1 MGRVQLRHFPQR
13 IIEIQNAVNRFW
25 DLLDGIAG
33 LTPHRTSESGSTM
46 GGWYIPIGFYDAEHF
61 GGLPVEKFVKAVNAE
76 GGKSGRCVSPPL
88 HLHPLMNE
96 VDIYGD
102 NKPTRIAFSSR
113 DLRQPKGSLPV
124 AEALSARTFGI
135 PYFRQDLPERIGQY
149 AAAYRKVALQAEE
162 LL

>member
-1 MGRVQLRHFPQR
+1 VQLRHFPQR

-33 LTPHRTSESGSTM
+33 LTPHRTTEGGSTM
-46 GGWYIPIGFYDAEHF
+46 GGWYIPIGFYDAEQF

-135 PYFRQDLPERIGQY
+135 PYFRQDLPERIEQY